1 MKNGDLTAA
10 VAALDILIR
19 TTPKN
24 STTTLL
30 WNSAVLFIRL
40 GVHDTARKR
49 LEEILALSFTGANVL
64 YLLARACIYQNDLTD
79 AEIHVNKLLK
89 IDPLNNEALAL
100 REYLLQNTQPK
111 Q

>member
-24 STTTLL
+24 STTTL

-40 GVHDTARKR
+40 GAYDTARKR
-49 LEEILALSFTGANVL
+49 LEEILALGSTETNVL
-64 YLLARACIYQNDLTD
+64 YLLARMCTYQNDLTS
-79 AEIHVNKLLK
+79 AEIHVNKLLN

-100 REYLLQNTQPK
+100 KEYLLQNTQPK